1 MESILNVNNLSIV
14 KPNNTHWQ
22 LLTKE
27 VSFTVEAGKTV
38 AILGRSGSG
47 KTLTALAIAGLL
59 PAQLAYIHNGEILFK
74 NENILS
80 MPEYQLQIIRAAQI
94 AYLFQEPA
102 TAFNP
107 IMTIGKQMNE
117 ILCRHTKFDYQQ
129 RRQRCL
135 HALTEVDLS
144 SDCYD
149 FYPHQ
154 LSGGM
159 KQRALLALMLLL
171 EPKLLIADEV
181 TSALDADTEKTIL
194 TLLKKLQAQRNFTV
208 LLITHNKL
216 VARDYADS
224 VVVFYQGEV
233 VETAATRDF
242 FTAAKHP
249 YSQQLLKSELK
260 KEPKEIKQEDKPILE
275 IDNLVVDYP
284 LRKGAWRRLVGMTH
298 AVKAVSFKLFP
309 GRTLA
314 IVGTSGSGKSSLAKA
329 LFNLVNSRCEKIIWQ
344 GKEVNF
350 QQLLG
355 KMQLIFQDPAGALNP
370 RMTVQQILKENYHM
384 DSHDKLSYQ
393 DKMHTVLTEVGL
405 EQDILLRYPHEFSG
419 GQRQR
424 LCIARAL
431 MASSSVWVLDEATSA
446 LDSMVKAQVLQLLN
460 KLQQQKQLAYLFISH
475 DWEAIRYM
483 ADDIVVMK
491 EGRFLENAVN
501 DMNQ

>member
-1 MESILNVNNLSIV
+1 METILNVNNVSIV
-14 KPNNTHWQ
+14 KPTHQNWQ
-22 LLTKE
+22 PLTQN
-27 VSFTVEAGKTV
+27 VSFTVEPGKTI

-59 PAQLAYIHNGEILFK
+59 PVHLAYLQGGEILFQNK
-74 NENILS
+74 NVLA
-80 MPEYQLQIIRAAQI
+80 MPEYQLQTIRAAQI

-107 IMTIGKQMNE
+107 IMTIGKQMDE
-117 ILCRHTKFDYQQ
+117 ILCRHTQLNRQQ
-129 RRQRCL
+129 RQQRCL
-135 HALTEVDLS
+135 QGLAEVELS
-144 SDCYD
+144 ASCYD

-159 KQRALLALMLLL
+159 KQRALLAVMLLV

-194 TLLKKLQAQRNFTV
+194 TLLKQLQAKRNFTV

-233 VETAATRDF
+233 VETASAHDF
-242 FTAAKHP
+242 FTHAKHP
-249 YSQQLLKSELK
+249 YSQQLLNSELK
-260 KEPKEIKQEDKPILE
+260 KEAKEIEQLTHPILE
-275 IDNLVVDYP
+275 VENLIVDYP
-284 LRKGAWRRLVGMTH
+284 ILKGAWRRRVGVTH
-298 AVKAVSFKLFP
+298 AVRNVSFKLFP

-329 LFNLVNSRCEKIIWQ
+329 LFSLVHSTCEKISWQ
-344 GKEVNF
+344 GNKIAC

-355 KMQLIFQDPAGALNP
+355 KMQLIFQDPAAALNP
-370 RMTVQQILKENYHM
+370 RMTVKQILKENYHM
-384 DSHDKLSYQ
+384 DSHDNLSCQ
-393 DKMHTVLTEVGL
+393 DKMRTVLSEVDL

-446 LDSMVKAQVLQLLN
+446 LDSMVKAQILKLLTQ
-460 KLQQQKQLAYLFISH
+460 LQQQKQLAYLFISH

-483 ADDIVVMK
+483 ADDILMMQNGSFVSARKSSV
-491 EGRFLENAVN
+491 
-501 DMNQ
+501 DD